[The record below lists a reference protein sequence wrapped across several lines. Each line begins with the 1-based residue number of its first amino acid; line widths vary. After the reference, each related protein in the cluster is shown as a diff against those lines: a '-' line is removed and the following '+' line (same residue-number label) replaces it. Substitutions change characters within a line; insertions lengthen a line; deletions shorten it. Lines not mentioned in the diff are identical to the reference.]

1 MSAGGPLALSA
12 AGAGGPSPFV
22 AASERVSVFPAFC
35 SLLSPLVIL
44 KGLTML
50 IKYFE
55 IMSQNVLQGAQSTF
69 WKVEKCSVFL
79 FLTFGFETTVIAAVE
94 DGVTLSKV
102 LSSHKNAAAY
112 SCYPKRRDL
121 ESLSHVRGLQKP
133 VDGVRDVEVPGQ
145 RMFCLLK
152 KLGAVESFLC
162 PSS

>member
-1 MSAGGPLALSA
+1 M
-12 AGAGGPSPFV
+12 
-22 AASERVSVFPAFC
+22 FPAFC
-35 SLLSPLVIL
+35 SLLFPLVIL

-79 FLTFGFETTVIAAVE
+79 FLTFGFEKTVIAAVG

-102 LSSHKNAAAY
+102 LSSHNNAASY

-121 ESLSHVRGLQKP
+121 ESLSHARGLQKP
-133 VDGVRDVEVPGQ
+133 VQGSEMLRFPARGCFVY
-145 RMFCLLK
+145 
-152 KLGAVESFLC
+152 
-162 PSS
+162 